1 MSNLIVVDLDS
12 FPLIFTSTTSE
23 NTEFRLNLED
33 IVGTNIKFLNDL
45 YLKEKWGINL
55 STIFK
60 LLGKTITNQVVLFV
74 EEKELDL
81 IKLVQSLNYYLD
93 SFRIKLTPI
102 YSFTKNESEIRK
114 K

>member
-1 MSNLIVVDLDS
+1 MSNLIVVNLDTL
-12 FPLIFTSTTSE
+12 PLIFTSTTNNE
-23 NTEFRLNLED
+23 YRLNLKD
-33 IVGTNIKFLNDL
+33 IIGSSIKFINDV
-45 YLKEKWGINL
+45 YLKQEFGIKL
-55 STIFK
+55 STVFK
-60 LLGKTITNQVVLFV
+60 AIGVTPTNEVFLLI

-93 SFRIKLTPI
+93 SFRIKLAPI